1 MNTPTI
7 KTPRSKQA
15 FREMVSN
22 LAPFESINWQHYDDW
37 YGVIDVTL
45 KIEYKFGSARAAIT
59 LRYSSGN
66 EVNFD
71 YRDVDNVVTHLW
83 QYRGGM
89 SQTGRFN
96 RNLLEQ
102 ACRIEELR
110 LALEN
115 IASDDG
121 KAMADFTEDEIIAEA
136 VYTLE
141 LFNREGTMKYEALCD
156 GDADMRWQWHELQRF
171 VKRYDYP
178 ERPKNLY
185 ERLNSQP
192 VEDEEMLEQLAE
204 EAVKM
209 RVFGLLSQ
217 EDGYE
222 QLSDNECRLPM
233 TDGSKYKVRV
243 LCDRLEVVFAHPH
256 TGEDRIH
263 KFTHRKGVEY
273 IEHRSRHYYQ
283 REVSA

>member
-1 MNTPTI
+1 MTITTI

-22 LAPFESINWQHYDDW
+22 LAPFESINWQHHDDW

-45 KIEYKFGSARAAIT
+45 KVEYKFGSARAVIT
-59 LRYSSGN
+59 LRYSSGT
-66 EVNFD
+66 EGSFD
-71 YRDVDNVVTHLW
+71 YQDVDSVVIHLW
-83 QYRGGM
+83 KYRGGM
-89 SQTGRFN
+89 TQTGTFN

-102 ACRIEELR
+102 AERIEELK
-110 LALEN
+110 LSLEN
-115 IASDDG
+115 IAFDDG
-121 KAMADFTEDEIIAEA
+121 KELSDLTEDEIIEQAT
-136 VYTLE
+136 YMLSM
-141 LFNREGTMKYEALCD
+141 FNEEGTMQYEALCD

-192 VEDEEMLEQLAE
+192 VEDEETLEQLAE

-209 RVFGLLSQ
+209 RVFGLLEQ

-222 QLSDNECRLPM
+222 RLSDNECRLPM

-243 LCDRLEVVFAHPH
+243 LRDRIEVVFAHPY
-256 TGEDRIH
+256 TGDDRVH
-263 KFTHRKGVEY
+263 EFTHRKGVEY
-273 IEHRSRHYYQ
+273 IEHRSKHYYQ
-283 REVSA
+283 RAES

>member
-1 MNTPTI
+1 MTITTI

-22 LAPFESINWQHYDDW
+22 LAPFESINWQHHDDW

-45 KIEYKFGSARAAIT
+45 KVEYKFGSARAVIT
-59 LRYSSGN
+59 LRYSSGT
-66 EVNFD
+66 EVSFD
-71 YRDVDNVVTHLW
+71 YQDVDSVVIHLW
-83 QYRGGM
+83 KYRGGM
-89 SQTGRFN
+89 TQTGTFN

-102 ACRIEELR
+102 AERIEELK
-110 LALEN
+110 LSLEN
-115 IASDDG
+115 IAFDDG
-121 KAMADFTEDEIIAEA
+121 KELSDLTEDEIIEQAT
-136 VYTLE
+136 YMLSM
-141 LFNREGTMKYEALCD
+141 FNEEGTMQYEALCD

-192 VEDEEMLEQLAE
+192 VEDEETLEQLAE

-243 LCDRLEVVFAHPH
+243 LRDRIEVVFAHPY
-256 TGEDRIH
+256 TGDDRVH
-263 KFTHRKGVEY
+263 EFTHRKGVEY
-273 IEHRSRHYYQ
+273 IEHRSKHYYQ
-283 REVSA
+283 RAES